1 MINTLQRAVS
11 NVLSWLQIYELYK
24 KYIQIYS
31 LWSNWQYSI
40 IRFDNWLA
48 PDRWQA
54 IIWFNDDVVSR
65 LMYEP
70 LSPDELNPQL

>member
-11 NVLSWLQIYELYK
+11 NVLSWLKIYELYK

-31 LWSNWQYSI
+31 LWSNWQYII

-54 IIWFNDDVVSR
+54 IIWFKDVVRR

-70 LSPDELNPQL
+70 LSPHELNPQL